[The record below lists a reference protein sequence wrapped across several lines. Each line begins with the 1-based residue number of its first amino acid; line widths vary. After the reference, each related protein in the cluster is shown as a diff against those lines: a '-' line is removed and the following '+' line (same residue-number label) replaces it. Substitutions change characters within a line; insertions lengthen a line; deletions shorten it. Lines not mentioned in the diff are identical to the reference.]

1 MLPISPV
8 GGALLAIAAASF
20 VLLRRRRRNAKLP
33 YPPGPKGYPVIGNVL
48 DIPQGAQLW
57 TAVIPMAEEYS
68 ERFPLQRHG
77 RGLMSV
83 GAGSDILYLNFLGA
97 DHIILNSS
105 EAILD
110 LSDKRSGIYS
120 GRVSCF
126 RIHCPS
132 ISRLSRMIAAGSDAR
147 AVSHRRFAS
156 QPRSHGFSEG
166 SAYTR
171 GLSLFQTTVIGGG
184 PVVGFSTNF
193 ST

>member
-1 MLPISPV
+1 M
-8 GGALLAIAAASF
+8 
-20 VLLRRRRRNAKLP
+20 
-33 YPPGPKGYPVIGNVL
+33 L

-77 RGLMSV
+77 RGLISM
-83 GAGSDILYLNFLGA
+83 GAGSDVLYLNFLGA

-126 RIHCPS
+126 RIRYPL
-132 ISRLSRMIAAGSDAR
+132 ISRLSWMTAAGSDVG
-147 AVSHRRFAS
+147 AVSNCRFAF
-156 QPRSHGFSEG
+156 QPCSHGFFKRVGIYPWSLPLSDYGDRWRSGRRLLHEFLNVK
-166 SAYTR
+166 AARDYDDQQCYHTR
-171 GLSLFQTTVIGGG
+171 DFILRLAESPENLWDHLKL
-184 PVVGFSTNF
+184 
-193 ST
+193 